1 MKKEKRKILSIVIP
15 TYNRAKYLDNCLNSI
30 FLQITEENK
39 NDIEIIVSD
48 NCSTDNTIE
57 IMEKYLK
64 YKNLDYK
71 FSSNK
76 KNLGPDYNFHKLV
89 FESSGSFCWIFG
101 DNEYIEYGKLEK
113 VLDILK
119 KNLKIGILFLENS
132 KNKKILEEYNDK
144 NEFLKKVHYNIG
156 FITGVIFNKEYLDY
170 GFNYQK
176 YFNKFMS
183 YNYFY
188 LHSLFKSEK
197 SVIYNE
203 HIFNSLSATNGGYK
217 LFESFG
223 KNFNEI
229 LGLFTDKGLEE
240 KTIQYINRKLCSS
253 FFPGWIIEI
262 RKKKTRTHFLQ
273 ENIYDELYPIFKRYV
288 FFWIIEYPIIKL
300 PLFFSRIYYF
310 MYKIFRKSMNFFI
323 ER

>member
-1 MKKEKRKILSIVIP
+1 MRKNRLLFLMVLPFLFIPSKSFGKTLNFTSKE
-15 TYNRAKYLDNCLNSI
+15 
-30 FLQITEENK
+30 
-39 NDIEIIVSD
+39 DIEIKKLKK
-48 NCSTDNTIE
+48 E
-57 IMEKYLK
+57 IQLLENKISQLEEI
-64 YKNLDYK
+64 
-71 FSSNK
+71 K
-76 KNLGPDYNFHKLV
+76 KNRLIKN
-89 FESSGSFCWIFG
+89 
-101 DNEYIEYGKLEK
+101 
-113 VLDILK
+113 K

-203 HIFNSLSATNGGYK
+203 RIFNSLSATNGGYK

-262 RKKKTRTHFLQ
+262 RKKKTRTHFL
-273 ENIYDELYPIFKRYV
+273 
-288 FFWIIEYPIIKL
+288 
-300 PLFFSRIYYF
+300 
-310 MYKIFRKSMNFFI
+310 
-323 ER
+323 